1 MISLSA
7 DTRSDELA
15 CPLKQRHSLFITPRP
30 RSRIPFA
37 QPKVRQ
43 SGQCLLAPAHQPRH
57 RAVEHTGPGSHSA
70 AVPHG
75 LATLPYAARA
85 QGFGSSALLCGSGDC
100 AVWQHSL
107 AHGTRPHISL
117 PSVPLHLD
125 GPRPHARLSFSL
137 RWLPVFPLDLLRP
150 FGLLAPILRAD
161 AGYPQHP
168 PEAAL
173 SWRPQ
178 MVSALNRTW
187 LRKQQQ
193 A

>member
-1 MISLSA
+1 MSWHS
-7 DTRSDELA
+7 
-15 CPLKQRHSLFITPRP
+15 HSLFITPRP
-30 RSRIPFA
+30 RSRIPFSA
-37 QPKVRQ
+37 QGATVWPV
-43 SGQCLLAPAHQPRH
+43 LLAPAHQPRH